1 MMKSLANVLE
11 ISEKEFQMI
20 STRIR
25 TNLSDRL
32 GFDS

>member
-1 MMKSLANVLE
+1 MKSLAKVVE
-11 ISEKEFQMI
+11 KSEKEFAMI
-20 STRIR
+20 STRIN